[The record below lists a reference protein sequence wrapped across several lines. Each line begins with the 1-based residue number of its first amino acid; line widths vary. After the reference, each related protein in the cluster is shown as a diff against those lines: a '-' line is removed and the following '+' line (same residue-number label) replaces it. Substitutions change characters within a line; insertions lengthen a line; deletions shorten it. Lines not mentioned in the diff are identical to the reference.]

1 MMPVLGL
8 ASKKM
13 IQREKGMKVRSVSA
27 VRGWSIPPAMR
38 NNWERKVEQSSHTMK
53 VVMETLFFQ
62 TRAPRFLNPLGQFGS
77 ASEYWSIVSAPYPNR
92 TKIGIPA
99 RKATRKSAHT
109 SSLVKKGKP
118 IPHLHNPENY
128 KKTST
133 SLKRVMGPKW
143 KDPDYRSKLL
153 SHLSELNNC
162 PEQKLNCSK
171 GGRAVWSK
179 HGDKLRQHLR
189 ELHSQQTTEFYRE
202 NGLKGLKVLHA
213 YPNKQESQLFEILKA
228 ISSEWQYIGDGKV
241 PVGNLRPD
249 FINGRLIIEFFGEY
263 WHKLEDV
270 IKKQE
275 TYAEHGY
282 ELLVIW
288 SRELKDKE
296 VVINKIKGFMEVNYA
311 C

>member
-1 MMPVLGL
+1 MATPWNKGL
-8 ASKKM
+8 TK
-13 IQREKGMKVRSVSA
+13 
-27 VRGWSIPPAMR
+27 
-38 NNWERKVEQSSHTMK
+38 
-53 VVMETLFFQ
+53 ETDI
-62 TRAPRFLNPLGQFGS
+62 R
-77 ASEYWSIVSAPYPNR
+77 V
-92 TKIGIPA
+92 
-99 RKATRKSAHT
+99 RKSAHT

-171 GGRAVWSK
+171 GGRAVWLK

-189 ELHSQQTTEFYRE
+189 EFHSQKTTEFYLE

-213 YPNKQESQLFEILKA
+213 YPNKQESQLLEILKA

-249 FINGRLIIEFFGEY
+249 FINGRLIIEFFGEH
-263 WHKLEDV
+263 WHKLEDEK
-270 IKKQE
+270 IKRQI
-275 TYAEHGY
+275 YAKYGY
-282 ELLVIW
+282 DMLVIW
-288 SRELKDKE
+288 GKEIKNEQHLLNKILKFEKE
-296 VVINKIKGFMEVNYA
+296 VKK
-311 C
+311 